1 MKGEFQPMRVQ
12 LCLDRY
18 LNENGISRYEL
29 SKRSGILYPVV
40 DRYYKNQV
48 QRYDRYVLSRFCTVL
63 ECDISD
69 IIEVVE

>member
-1 MKGEFQPMRVQ
+1 MQVQ
-12 LCLDRY
+12 LCLDRF
-18 LNENGISRYEL
+18 LIKKGVSRYEL

>member
-1 MKGEFQPMRVQ
+1 MQVQ
-12 LCLDRY
+12 LCLDRF
-18 LNENGISRYEL
+18 LIEKGVSRYEL

>member
-1 MKGEFQPMRVQ
+1 MQVQ
-12 LCLDRY
+12 LCLDRF
-18 LNENGISRYEL
+18 LIEKGVSRYEL

-63 ECDISD
+63 ECDITD

>member
-1 MKGEFQPMRVQ
+1 MQVQ
-12 LCLDRY
+12 LCLDRF
-18 LNENGISRYEL
+18 LIKKGISRYEL

>member
-1 MKGEFQPMRVQ
+1 MQVQ
-12 LCLDRY
+12 LCLDRF
-18 LNENGISRYEL
+18 LIEKGVSRYEL

-48 QRYDRYVLSRFCTVL
+48 QRYNRYVLSRFCTVL
-63 ECDISD
+63 ECDITD

>member
-1 MKGEFQPMRVQ
+1 MQVQ
-12 LCLDRY
+12 LCLDRF
-18 LNENGISRYEL
+18 LMEKGVSRYEL

>member
-1 MKGEFQPMRVQ
+1 MQVQ
-12 LCLDRY
+12 LCLDRF
-18 LNENGISRYEL
+18 LIGKGISRYEL